1 MAADSLGDL
10 LPSPRILLGPGPTM
24 ADPRV
29 LRAMAT
35 PLLGQFDPEFT
46 GIMNE
51 VMALTRFAFE
61 TANARAFPV
70 PGTGRAGLEAAI
82 ASFVEPGE
90 RVVVGAC
97 GRFGLLLIEIAER
110 CGAEVVPVRGEW
122 GRALEPDAIAA
133 ALRGG
138 KTRMVALIHGETST
152 GVLQPLAEIARLAH
166 AHDALVM
173 ADAVVT
179 LGGCPVETD
188 AWGVD
193 VMVAGTQKCL
203 SCPSGLAPVTYNARA
218 EAVLAARRTRVQ
230 SNYLDLGQLADYWGP
245 QRYNHHTAPTSMVY
259 GLREA
264 LRAIQTEGLAARFA
278 RHRLHG
284 DALRAGLAA
293 LGLALFGAE
302 PPERRLPF
310 ITPVVVPEGVDELRV
325 RHRLIAD
332 FGIEIGAAFGPLQG
346 RIWRIGTMGYS
357 ARRENVLLAL
367 AALENVLRREGW
379 KAEAGAG
386 VEAALAHYGAS
397 GAAAGAASG
406 LDVDDSLGAG
416 GIGRI

>member
-1 MAADSLGDL
+1 MNVPSLGEL
-10 LPSPRILLGPGPTM
+10 LPGPRILLGPGPSM

-46 GIMNE
+46 AIMNE

-90 RVVVGAC
+90 RVVVGEC

-110 CGAEVVPVRGEW
+110 CGADVVPVRGEW
-122 GRALEPDAIAA
+122 GRALEPDAFAD

-264 LRAIQTEGLAARFA
+264 LRAIQVEGLAARFA

-293 LGLALFGAE
+293 LGLTLFGAE

-325 RHRLIAD
+325 RHRLVAD

-357 ARRENVLLAL
+357 ARRENILLCL
-367 AALENVLRREGW
+367 AALESVLRREGW
-379 KAEAGAG
+379 KAEAGTG
-386 VEAALAHYGAS
+386 VDAALAYYS
-397 GAAAGAASG
+397 AAGATG
-406 LDVDDSLGAG
+406 LDVDESLGAG

>member
-1 MAADSLGDL
+1 
-10 LPSPRILLGPGPTM
+10 M

-35 PLLGQFDPEFT
+35 PLLGQFDPAFT
-46 GIMNE
+46 AIMNE

-82 ASFVEPGE
+82 ASLVEPGE
-90 RVVVGAC
+90 RVVVGEC

-110 CGAEVVPVRGEW
+110 CGADVVAVRGEW

-152 GVLQPLAEIARLAH
+152 GVLQPLEEIARLAH

-218 EAVLAARRTRVQ
+218 EAVLAARRTRIQ

-264 LRAIQTEGLAARFA
+264 LRAIQAEGLAARFA

-367 AALENVLRREGW
+367 AALESVLRREGW

-386 VEAALAHYGAS
+386 VDGALAHYAAS
-397 GAAAGAASG
+397 GAAAGPSGG
-406 LDVDDSLGAG
+406 LDVDESLGAG

>member
-1 MAADSLGDL
+1 M
-10 LPSPRILLGPGPTM
+10 
-24 ADPRV
+24 V
-29 LRAMAT
+29 
-35 PLLGQFDPEFT
+35 
-46 GIMNE
+46 
-51 VMALTRFAFE
+51 
-61 TANARAFPV
+61 
-70 PGTGRAGLEAAI
+70 
-82 ASFVEPGE
+82 
-90 RVVVGAC
+90 
-97 GRFGLLLIEIAER
+97 R
-110 CGAEVVPVRGEW
+110 CAEV

-264 LRAIQTEGLAARFA
+264 LRAIQAEGLAARFA

-357 ARRENVLLAL
+357 ARRENVLLAHRAGER
-367 AALENVLRREGW
+367 AAREG
-379 KAEAGAG
+379 
-386 VEAALAHYGAS
+386 
-397 GAAAGAASG
+397 
-406 LDVDDSLGAG
+406 
-416 GIGRI
+416 